1 MKASSLE
8 PRGPSLDAQ
17 FSSYIVWIQERD
29 RLRTETEAL
38 PWVSWLCLGV
48 HVGTMLA
55 QASSDGKMLKYWK
68 RPAVFTYFVIRAFAT
83 ANFILA
89 VLWCSVGG
97 QSDMIA
103 NILTIMYFVCET
115 VTQGAILVA
124 FLLRTLI
131 LWHSHLVLLD
141 AGFFLWIAVSAF
153 HLVNCFTYH
162 FAGSPYDLRIVYA
175 LPPRFGF
182 LRFGPYFADFGF
194 TCLVTALTIVG
205 SGRYAKRHLVGSF
218 HSMTERT
225 AQEKATQV
233 ANSIL
238 SHQLIFFAISALA
251 TALIGSLG
259 LAEAFNG
266 YSALIR
272 LPIGLLMQS
281 TMACALIQNL
291 RRLQQDAA
299 QLAAVRRHH
308 EVVEDYEREWAR
320 VEKRRDRRDVLEGVR
335 GDISAYKSRQATAEA
350 SLLNERDRIS
360 NSHSMIDSSLEQAYA
375 TRANLA
381 QQRSVIQNATSR
393 LQSTAAQIP
402 GLNTIITRINRRR
415 KRDSIIMGCVLGAC
429 ALLLLWRWFG

>member
-1 MKASSLE
+1 MSSFE
-8 PRGPSLDAQ
+8 GRGPSSDAQ

-55 QASSDGKMLKYWK
+55 QASNDGKMLKYWK

-83 ANFILA
+83 ANFTLA

-97 QSDMIA
+97 QSDMTA
-103 NILTIMYFVCET
+103 NIVTIMYFVCET
-115 VTQGAILVA
+115 ITQGAILVA

-141 AGFFLWIAVSAF
+141 VGFFLWIAVSAF

-218 HSMTERT
+218 HSITERN
-225 AQEKATQV
+225 AQEKATRV

-251 TALIGSLG
+251 TAVIGSLG

-291 RRLQQDAA
+291 RRLQQD
-299 QLAAVRRHH
+299 
-308 EVVEDYEREWAR
+308 
-320 VEKRRDRRDVLEGVR
+320 
-335 GDISAYKSRQATAEA
+335 GDQA
-350 SLLNERDRIS
+350 
-360 NSHSMIDSSLEQAYA
+360 
-375 TRANLA
+375 
-381 QQRSVIQNATSR
+381 RSVLYEADEFAKGRRPVSTSLDVTRTNLSPDIFIIAHPSQNDADGLEPRLYGLPTRRSYVESVRTAHTDSDEGSNVSQEVEQSWLARFSR
-393 LQSTAAQIP
+393 
-402 GLNTIITRINRRR
+402 
-415 KRDSIIMGCVLGAC
+415 
-429 ALLLLWRWFG
+429 